1 MFPRLF
7 GRPGHLKK
15 DPSMTATQPRY
26 DMYSAIHKGIRYAHC
41 QMLMRL
47 SSFDID
53 DDAASDALVVSMR
66 QHMVLCHGHLH
77 HENEHIHTA
86 LEARSPGASEVAE
99 EGHVEHEQ
107 SFAEIESLIETLA
120 KAAKGDR
127 AAAARALYRR
137 FALFMAHDFEHMNE
151 EETILQTALQ
161 HAFSDAE
168 LMEIEHRIVTSI
180 PAEEVPLSMVPMLS
194 AMHPGDRRS
203 TLAGMKQGMPAE
215 AFNGVMEGMV
225 RPHVTDGEWAQL
237 GALRA

>member
-1 MFPRLF
+1 
-7 GRPGHLKK
+7 
-15 DPSMTATQPRY
+15 MTTTQPRH

-41 QMLMRL
+41 QQLMHL
-47 SSFDID
+47 SNFDID
-53 DDAASDALVVSMR
+53 DDVARDALIASMR
-66 QHMVLCHGHLH
+66 RHMVLCHGHLH

-107 SFAEIESLIETLA
+107 SFAEIENLIEALA
-120 KAAKGDR
+120 KAPKSER

-161 HAFSDAE
+161 YAFTDAE

-180 PAEEVPLSMVPMLS
+180 PAEEVPLSVVPMLC
-194 AMHPGDRRS
+194 AMHPSDRRA
-203 TLAGMKQGMPAE
+203 TLSGMKQGMPPE
-215 AFNGVMEGMV
+215 AFGGVMEGMV
-225 RPHVTDGEWAQL
+225 RPHVSDREWAQL
-237 GALRA
+237 SDLRG